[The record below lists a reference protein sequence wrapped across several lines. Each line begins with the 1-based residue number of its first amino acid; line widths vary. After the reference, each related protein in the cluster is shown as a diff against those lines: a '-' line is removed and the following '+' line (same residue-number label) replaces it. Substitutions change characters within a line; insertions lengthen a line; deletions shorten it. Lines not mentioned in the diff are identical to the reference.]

1 MITKHINIFLIT
13 IIIILIR
20 IYQLILSPIFKN
32 NCRYMPTCSEYS
44 ITALKEYGTVKGVY
58 LSVKRIL
65 RCHPFGGY
73 GCDPVPKKNNTEI

>member
-1 MITKHINIFLIT
+1 MIIKHINTFLIT

-20 IYQLILSPIFKN
+20 VYQFILSPILKN

-44 ITALKEYGTVKGVY
+44 IISLKKHGTIKGIS

-73 GCDPVPKKNNTEI
+73 GYDPVPKKTNTEI